1 MSLEFLHLGDESSTV
16 LWLASAGPREL
27 YVAIPALLLIL
38 NGDSCPL
45 LDTRA
50 MHEWSKWL
58 KSVLTCHPI
67 LSPPSY
73 SSPASAA
80 AAFCFDN
87 CFIRLM

>member
-58 KSVLTCHPI
+58 KIGSNVPSNPFSTI
-67 LSPPSY
+67 LLVSCLSCR
-73 SSPASAA
+73 SLLL
-80 AAFCFDN
+80 
-87 CFIRLM
+87 R